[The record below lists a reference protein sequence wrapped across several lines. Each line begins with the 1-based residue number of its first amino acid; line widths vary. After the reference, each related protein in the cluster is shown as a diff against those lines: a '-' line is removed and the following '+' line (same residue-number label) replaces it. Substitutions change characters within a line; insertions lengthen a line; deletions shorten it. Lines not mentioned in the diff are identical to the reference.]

1 MTTEIDET
9 NGTDDSEGD
18 RTLRI
23 RRALRRTAGAVV
35 PLALLAG
42 GAVGCTPAPAAQA
55 TDSDTVIQVVAAE
68 NIWGEVA
75 AQIGGPQVH
84 VTDILGAASSPGAQ
98 ADPATFRPS
107 AADTRA
113 IAGAQ
118 VFILNGAGLDP
129 WADQAASA
137 HPGVGRLDVNVGSQV
152 GVDPGQDPY
161 LWYDPQDVM
170 TAAQQIEQDFAQ
182 LRPSG
187 AAYFEQQ
194 VQAFDQSSASTDVAM
209 AAIIKQQFGGHGVG
223 VCPGMAQS
231 VAALLGLKPQPAAP
245 AAIKGGQIRAL
256 LCDTRSADPADT
268 ALLQAA
274 ASARIP
280 VVQLSES
287 LQPAGT
293 TFQAWLTAQ
302 FNAIDQALAHA

>member
-1 MTTEIDET
+1 MLTI
-9 NGTDDSEGD
+9 
-18 RTLRI
+18 RTAS
-23 RRALRRTAGAVV
+23 RRAPGLAA
-35 PLALLAG
+35 LALLAA
-42 GAVGCTPAPAAQA
+42 AVAGCTAAPATQA
-55 TDSDTVIQVVAAE
+55 TDSGTVIQVVAAE
-68 NIWGEVA
+68 NVWGEVA

-84 VTDILGAASSPGAQ
+84 VTDILGTGASAAAQ
-98 ADPATFRPS
+98 TDPETFRPS
-107 AADTRA
+107 GVDTEA

-152 GVDPGQDPY
+152 GVTPGQDPY

-170 TAAQQIEQDFAQ
+170 TAAQQIEQDFAR

-187 AAYFEQQ
+187 AAYFQQ
-194 VQAFDQSSASTDVAM
+194 QAQAFDQSSASTDVAM
-209 AAIIKQQFGGHGVG
+209 AAILKQQFGGHSVG

-231 VAALLGLKPQPAAP
+231 VAALLGLKPQPATA
-245 AAIKGGQIRAL
+245 AAIKGRRIRVL
-256 LCDTRSADPADT
+256 LCDSQGGGPAA
-268 ALLQAA
+268 ALLRAA
-274 ASARIP
+274 ATAKTP
-280 VVQLSES
+280 VVRLSES

-302 FNAIDQALAHA
+302 LNEVDQALAHT

>member
-1 MTTEIDET
+1 MKI
-9 NGTDDSEGD
+9 
-18 RTLRI
+18 
-23 RRALRRTAGAVV
+23 RTAGRPAARVAAGAAV
-35 PLALLAG
+35 LALLAA
-42 GAVGCTPAPAAQA
+42 GAAGCTSAPAAQA
-55 TDSDTVIQVVAAE
+55 TDGDTIIQVVAAE
-68 NIWGEVA
+68 NVWGEVA

-84 VTDILGAASSPGAQ
+84 VTDLLGAASPAAAQ
-98 ADPATFRPS
+98 ADPQTFQPD

-137 HPGVGRLDVNVGSQV
+137 HPGIDRLDVNVGAQV
-152 GVDPGQDPY
+152 GVTPGQDPY

-187 AAYFEQQ
+187 AAYFKQQ

-209 AAIIKQQFGGHGVG
+209 AAIIRQEFGGHAIGA
-223 VCPGMAQS
+223 CPGMAQS
-231 VAALLGLKPQPAAP
+231 VATLLGLKPQTATPAV
-245 AAIKGGQIRAL
+245 IKAGQIKVL
-256 LCDTRSADPADT
+256 LCDASSAGPSDISSLT
-268 ALLQAA
+268 AA
-274 ASARIP
+274 ANEKIP
-280 VVQLSES
+280 VVQLSAS

-302 FNAIDQALAHA
+302 LNEIDQALGHT